1 MDIVLKPNNI
11 NNKKGNRNRRRI
23 SFSRK
28 LFLSVLSLFIVFA
41 LCFIAYQYQREKDYK
56 VELLDMQLQDYNER
70 LHMKLHDLDITW
82 WDKTL
87 NPYIAR
93 YVNQDLRVTIID
105 LRGRVLFDNFGDSL
119 KMENHIGR
127 PEIQKALRDGKG
139 YDVRRMS
146 ETTGV
151 SYFYSATL
159 YDKFIIRSALPYDL
173 NLLRYLSADPHFIW
187 FTIAVTLLL
196 AFFFYRFTARLGKAI
211 NQLREFAKRADKNE
225 PIDTDTDFPHNELGE
240 ISEHIVQIYKR
251 LRETKEALYIE
262 REKLIT
268 HLQTSREGLGVFTKE
283 KKEILVNNL
292 FIQYSNL
299 ISDSNL
305 EETEDIFAISEFKSI
320 TDFID
325 KASKRFSNEEKRMS
339 LNINK
344 NGRVFIIEC
353 IIFQDRCFE
362 ISINDVTQEE
372 EQVRLK
378 RQLTQNIAHELK
390 TPVSSIQGYLETIVS
405 NENLPREK
413 MQIFLERCYAQSNR
427 LTRLLRDISVLTRM
441 DEAANMIDMEKVD
454 ISLLVGNIVN
464 EVALELEEKHIAVVN
479 SLRPKIQ
486 LRGNYSLLYSIFRNL
501 MDNAIAYAGTHIR
514 INISCFREDE
524 NFYYFSFADTGVGVP
539 PEHLNR
545 LFERFYRVDK
555 GRSRK
560 LGGTGLGLAIV
571 KNAVLIHGGTI
582 SAKNNPGGGLEFIFT
597 LAKEK

>member
-1 MDIVLKPNNI
+1 MKPN
-11 NNKKGNRNRRRI
+11 KNRHCI
-23 SFSRK
+23 SFSWK
-28 LFLSVLSLFIVFA
+28 LFLSVISLFIVFA
-41 LCFIAYQYQREKDYK
+41 LCFIAYQYQREKEYK
-56 VELLDMQLQDYNER
+56 VELLNMQLQDYNER
-70 LHMKLHDLDITW
+70 MYMELHVLNDSLWDSVLDQ
-82 WDKTL
+82 
-87 NPYIAR
+87 YIAR
-93 YVNQDLRVTIID
+93 YVSKGLRVTIIN
-105 LRGRVLFDNFGDSL
+105 LQGKVLYDNMGDSL
-119 KMENHIGR
+119 LMENHIGR

-139 YDVRRMS
+139 YDVRRVS

-151 SYFYSATL
+151 SYFYSSTL
-159 YDKFIIRSALPYDL
+159 YDKFIIRSALPYSL
-173 NLLRYLSADPHFIW
+173 NLLNHLSADPHYIW
-187 FTIAVTLLL
+187 FTVTITLLL

-225 PIDTDTDFPHNELGE
+225 PIDMDSDFPHNELGE

-268 HLQTSREGLGVFTKE
+268 HLQTSREGLGVFNKD

-292 FIQYSNL
+292 FTQYSNL

-305 EETEDIFAISEFKSI
+305 EETEDIFNINEFKPI

-325 KASKRFSNEEKRMS
+325 KTPKRPSNEEKRMS
-339 LNINK
+339 IHINK
-344 NGRVFIIEC
+344 NGRMFIVEC
-353 IIFQDRCFE
+353 IIFQDLCFE
-362 ISINDVTQEE
+362 ISINDVSQEE
-372 EQVRLK
+372 EQIRLK

-390 TPVSSIQGYLETIVS
+390 TPVSSIQGYLETIIS
-405 NENLPREK
+405 TENLPHDK
-413 MQIFLERCYAQSNR
+413 MEIFLERCYAQSTR

-454 ISLLVGNIVN
+454 ISLLVANIVN
-464 EVALELEEKHIAVVN
+464 EVALELEEKHITVVN
-479 SLRPKIQ
+479 SLKSKIQ

-501 MDNAIAYAGTHIR
+501 MDNAIAYAGTNIR

-524 NFYYFSFADTGVGVP
+524 NFYYFSFADTGVGVA

-582 SAKNNPGGGLEFIFT
+582 SAKNSPGGGLEFVFT